1 MVDHGSQYSE
11 RGAPV
16 GPPAEDGGEPTLD
29 GPGDPVV
36 VDARLGAG
44 QRLDRFL
51 ASTLADVSRTRLQ
64 RWIALGAVTV
74 DGASVLPRRL
84 LRGPERIEVRPLPRE
99 ADRSFAPDPVP
110 LVIVHED
117 ADLMVVDKPAGLVTH
132 PAPGHWRGTLMNGLL
147 HRHPDAAA
155 LPRAGI
161 VHRLDKD
168 TSGLMMVA
176 RSEPAYERL
185 VASLAARRVSRRYL
199 AAVEGRVPP
208 RFDVDAPIGR
218 DPRDRLRMAVVA
230 SGLGKPA
237 LTRVERLAVSTG
249 ESLIECR
256 LETGRTHQIR
266 VHLAHRGHPLVGDLT
281 YGGRARDGFARQAL
295 HAWRLGVE
303 HPRSGVPLRFA
314 SGVPPDLAALLD
326 RLGLPVPEA
335 AES

>member
-1 MVDHGSQYSE
+1 MVEHASEYSE
-11 RGAPV
+11 RGGPV
-16 GPPAEDGGEPTLD
+16 GLPVDDGDDSAALGPGEPT
-29 GPGDPVV
+29 V
-36 VDARLGAG
+36 VDARPGAG

-51 ASTLADVSRTRLQ
+51 ASALADVSRTRLQ

-84 LRGPERIEVRPLPRE
+84 LRGFERIEVRPLPRD

-110 LVIVHED
+110 IAIVHED
-117 ADLMVVDKPAGLVTH
+117 PDLIVLDKPAGLVTH
-132 PAPGHWRGTLMNGLL
+132 PGPGHWRGTLMNGLL
-147 HRHPDAAA
+147 HLYPDSAA

-176 RSEPAYERL
+176 RSEIAHERL
-185 VASLAARRVSRRYL
+185 VASLAARRVSRRYV
-199 AAVEGRVPP
+199 AAAQGRVPP

-230 SGLGKPA
+230 AGTGKPA
-237 LTRVERLAVSTG
+237 LTRVERLAVSAG

-281 YGGRARDGFARQAL
+281 YGGSARDGFSRQAL
-295 HAWRLGVE
+295 HAWRLGLE

-314 SGVPPDLAALLD
+314 SAVPADLAAVLD

-335 AES
+335 AEA